1 MDAVFGLRQSHL
13 FIMSKSVSIVLLLIN
28 VSTVIAREPIKSPP
42 PANAAATVRAR
53 DLGIPFEGTPGQF
66 NAITDVAGV
75 EVGYTTLIE
84 GQGKLEVGKGP
95 VRTGVTAIIPR
106 GHDSLNDPVYAG
118 VFSLNGNGEMTGTA
132 WVEESG
138 FLEGPLIIT
147 NTHSVG
153 VARDATI
160 AWRIK
165 HGAPDVTGYW
175 WSLPVVAETWDGWLN
190 DTNGFHVKPEHIAQ
204 ALDSAHSGPVEEG
217 SVGGGTGM
225 ICYEFKGGNGTASRK
240 VVVENDAPSGSEKQ
254 SRTFTVAAFVQANC
268 GRRPQLTIAGVPV
281 GKEIPG
287 VVYKQE
293 AGSIIIVLA
302 TDAPLLPNQLK
313 RLARR
318 ASLGLARTGSVSGN
332 GSGDL
337 FIAFSTAN
345 PNVTNPDRLTHSV
358 QTIPNDLMDPIF
370 TGVVQATEEAIVNAL
385 VDNQDMTGRDNHRV
399 PALPH
404 DRVRQLLAKYNRSG
418 PQP

>member
-1 MDAVFGLRQSHL
+1 MDPHRFSGFMLVLVLMVGLDS
-13 FIMSKSVSIVLLLIN
+13 F
-28 VSTVIAREPIKSPP
+28 AREPIKSPP
-42 PANAAATVRAR
+42 PVKQLGEVKVVRAS
-53 DLGIPFEGTPGQF
+53 DLGVPFDGTPGKL
-66 NAITDVAGV
+66 NSITDVPGV
-75 EVGYTTLIE
+75 EVGYTTLIS
-84 GQGKLEVGKGP
+84 GDGKLETGKGP

-118 VFSLNGNGEMTGTA
+118 CFSLNGNGEMTGTA

-138 FLEGPLIIT
+138 FLEGPIVIT

-153 VARDATI
+153 VARDAVI

-165 HGAPDVTGYW
+165 HGAADKTGYW

-190 DTNGFHVKPEHIAQ
+190 DINGFHVKPDDVWH
-204 ALDSAHSGPVEEG
+204 ALDTAHGGVLEEG

-240 VVVENDAPSGSEKQ
+240 VDIRLAKDSPPRSFVVGV
-254 SRTFTVAAFVQANC
+254 FLQANF

-287 VVYKQE
+287 EVYEQESGSCTAVV
-293 AGSIIIVLA
+293 A
-302 TDAPLLPNQLK
+302 TDAPLLPTQLK
-313 RLARR
+313 RLARHV
-318 ASLGLARTGSVSGN
+318 SLGLARTGTISGN

-345 PNVTNPDRLTHSV
+345 PNVANSDQVTHDV
-358 QTIPNDLMDPIF
+358 QTIPNDLMDPLF
-370 TGVVQATEEAIVNAL
+370 AGVVQATEEAVVNAL
-385 VDNQDMTGRDNHRV
+385 IDNRSMTGRDNHRV
-399 PALPH
+399 DALPH
-404 DRVRQLLAKYNRSG
+404 DRLREIMKVFR
-418 PQP
+418 